1 VIRQPHILNA
11 AYRRLRP
18 LFAAVLALMMLFS
31 FHSCDEDLPTYVEPS
46 ALLEAKI
53 DGEYFLSD
61 TEHSLRVYLRVTN
74 RYDETLDGSALLSGH
89 IVVFSARDTTVRKSL
104 TLTRA
109 SLVQG
114 SISPS
119 GLLKIDPNET
129 IILKGVWDFPGNS
142 VIDDSGRNLSG
153 GDSTRGGFFKIV
165 KDPECPF
172 RYFAQPEDFVLK
184 GSVTLFSQRAP
195 VSAGPTVFRFC
206 YVTNFVD
213 VRVCPRV
220 ITVTPCSN
228 WP

>member
-1 VIRQPHILNA
+1 
-11 AYRRLRP
+11 
-18 LFAAVLALMMLFS
+18 MLFS

-46 ALLEAKI
+46 ALLDAKI

-74 RYDETLDGSALLSGH
+74 RYEETLDGSALLNGT
-89 IVVFSARDTTVRKSL
+89 IVVFSARDTTVRKTL
-104 TLTRA
+104 TLTPA
-109 SLVQG
+109 NLVQG

-119 GLLKIDPNET
+119 GLLKIDPKET
-129 IILKGVWDFPGNS
+129 IILKATWGFPGNR
-142 VIDDSGRNLSG
+142 VIDDAGRNLSG
-153 GDSTRGGFFKIV
+153 ADTTRGGFFTIV
-165 KDPECPF
+165 PDPDCPY
-172 RYFAQPEDFVLK
+172 RYFAQPEDFVLT

-206 YVTNFVD
+206 FVTNFVD
-213 VRVCPRV
+213 VRVCSRV